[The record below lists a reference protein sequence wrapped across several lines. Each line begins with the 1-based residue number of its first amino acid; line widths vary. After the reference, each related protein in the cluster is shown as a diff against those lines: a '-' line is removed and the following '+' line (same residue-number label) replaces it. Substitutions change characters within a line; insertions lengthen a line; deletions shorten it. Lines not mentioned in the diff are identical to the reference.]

1 MLKGRTDRARER
13 MFETR
18 SDAWAAVGL
27 EMETNERQM
36 RLARRRLMITVPLLV
51 LCIIGEGVALHH
63 IDVVMHMP
71 HPEGTPRPEWIV
83 SKSTVRIVAVV
94 VVIFLGWLISRD
106 LGRLA
111 PAIFKR
117 MDPATAG
124 TAEFAIRFVCV
135 VATVLGALAVGGIS
149 LQALAVGGA
158 FTAVVFGLA
167 AQQTLGNVIAGV
179 VLLTAR
185 PFRLGERVRLQ
196 AGVVGG
202 VTEGIVSS
210 LGLLYTTLARG
221 EDRILIPNN
230 VVLSS
235 VIVPVKE
242 PEPVNVRVTLGAR
255 IRVSEVQDLLDANI
269 TTTTRDPPAVLLD
282 EIRGEDVV
290 VRVQAT
296 PERGEDGSRLADE
309 IIAVLAGVTREHEL
323 PVDGPA
329 TGAPTIAGRGPETG

>member
-1 MLKGRTDRARER
+1 LLKTRADRARER

-27 EMETNERQM
+27 EMETNERHM
-36 RLARRRLMITVPLLV
+36 RLARRRLMVVVPLLV

-63 IDVVMHMP
+63 IDVLHRQ
-71 HPEGTPRPEWIV
+71 HPPMQWIV

-117 MDPATAG
+117 MDPAAAG

-135 VATVLGALAVGGIS
+135 VATFLGALAVGGIS

-158 FTAVVFGLA
+158 FTAVVLGLA
-167 AQQTLGNVIAGV
+167 AQQTLGNVMAGL

-230 VVLSS
+230 LVLSS
-235 VIVPVKE
+235 VVVPVKE
-242 PEPVNVRVTLGAR
+242 PAPVDVRVTLGAR
-255 IRVSEVQDLLDANI
+255 VRVREVQNLLDANV

-282 EIRGEDVV
+282 EIQGENVI
-290 VRVQAT
+290 VRVRAT

-309 IIAVLAGVTREHEL
+309 IIAVLAGVTQEHEL
-323 PVDGPA
+323 PVDGQA
-329 TGAPTIAGRGPETG
+329 TEAPTIAGRGPETG

>member
-1 MLKGRTDRARER
+1 M
-13 MFETR
+13 
-18 SDAWAAVGL
+18 
-27 EMETNERQM
+27 
-36 RLARRRLMITVPLLV
+36 
-51 LCIIGEGVALHH
+51 
-63 IDVVMHMP
+63 
-71 HPEGTPRPEWIV
+71 
-83 SKSTVRIVAVV
+83 
-94 VVIFLGWLISRD
+94 
-106 LGRLA
+106 
-111 PAIFKR
+111 
-117 MDPATAG
+117 
-124 TAEFAIRFVCV
+124 
-135 VATVLGALAVGGIS
+135 ATVLGALAVGGIS

-167 AQQTLGNVIAGV
+167 AQQTLGNVMAGL

-329 TGAPTIAGRGPETG
+329 TGARTVTGRGPETG